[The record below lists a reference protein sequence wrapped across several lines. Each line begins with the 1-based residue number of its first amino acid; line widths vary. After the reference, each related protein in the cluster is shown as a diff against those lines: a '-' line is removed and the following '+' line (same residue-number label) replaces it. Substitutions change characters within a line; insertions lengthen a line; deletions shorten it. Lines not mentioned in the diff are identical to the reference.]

1 MIFLFIFWLILFFP
15 IVFLSNPL
23 FDDNIESFY
32 PNFYFITEQ
41 LKNLKLPLFN
51 PYFFSGYPTIN
62 DVQLFELN
70 PLFLIRN
77 FIGIFNNSI
86 YVFNLLISLNYLLAL
101 IFSYLYFKKLKFKNE
116 IAILGSIIFA
126 FSTCYVFTVI
136 HAPTYDFIP
145 FVPLVLYFLND
156 KPYLSALFMG
166 FAFHS
171 GHPQK
176 PIYLLILIFIIF
188 FFKILENKKEIFK
201 FILFLI
207 VFLPFVLSF
216 YFQGIDLF
224 TISKRVENDV
234 KFLLEMS
241 YHFDR
246 LITLIIPK
254 FYGSIENEYVG
265 GPYYFYTEMTFY
277 FTIIGLLLAIYGS
290 LKNYKDKFVLSII
303 ISAFL
308 LFLLALGDQ
317 NFIIKFLY
325 ESGIIKGI
333 RNPSRALFI
342 YPIIVSILAC
352 YGLNSILKEKS
363 LKQINYIILAFLLIF
378 ILFLPL
384 APKEIDISNEIFKF
398 FIFLAISY
406 ILIYGFLKKVLS
418 EKLFLY
424 SVILLAFFDFYLIS
438 GSYLKIRRF
447 ENVYSYYSPDF
458 VNQLKP
464 NSLGEYRI
472 NSRFFKGLTLPR
484 NSGSINK
491 LELMEG
497 YDPLVSKFYIEFY
510 DYIIK
515 RNEGF
520 ENLLKM
526 ANVKYYIT
534 DSGFLELKNYLP
546 RAYIVHCV
554 KVVKDSFEF
563 FSNVK
568 SLEPEKCVY
577 LSEKLNKNYSLE
589 KSYENVKIFKYN
601 PNEILLEYETDED
614 GILVLSVNYYPYWKA
629 ELDDNKVKILRAN
642 WTFMAVEA
650 PKGKHVVKFYYDKT
664 KFFISLGFWIFGII
678 LSLIFA
684 LYSKYIDFS
693 EDLMGQT
700 PKAEI

>member
-15 IVFLSNPL
+15 IIFLSNPL
-23 FDDNIESFY
+23 FDDTIEEFY

-41 LKNLKLPLFN
+41 LKNLKLPSFN
-51 PYFFSGYPTIN
+51 PYFFSNHPVIN
-62 DVQLFELN
+62 SVHLFELN

-86 YVFNLLISLNYLLAL
+86 YVFNLIISLNYLLAL
-101 IFSYLYFKKLKFKNE
+101 IFSYFYFKKLKFKNE
-116 IAILGSIIFA
+116 IAIFGSVIFT
-126 FSTCYVFTVI
+126 FSTCYIFTII
-136 HAPTYDFIP
+136 HPHTYDFIP
-145 FVPLVLYFLND
+145 FVPLVLYFLDD

-188 FFKILENKKEIFK
+188 FFKILENKREIFK

-224 TISKRVENDV
+224 TISKRVENDL

-241 YHFDR
+241 YHFDKI
-246 LITLIIPK
+246 ITLIVPK
-254 FYGSIENEYVG
+254 FYGSVESEYIG

-303 ISAFL
+303 FSAFL

-317 NFIIKFLY
+317 NVIIKFLY

-342 YPIIVSILAC
+342 YPIIISILAC
-352 YGLNSILKEKS
+352 YGLNSLLKERK
-363 LKQINYIILAFLLIF
+363 LNQINYIFLGILFIFL
-378 ILFLPL
+378 LFLPFI
-384 APKEIDISNEIFKF
+384 PKEIDISNEIFKF

-406 ILIYGFLKKVLS
+406 ILIYGFLKKILS

-424 SVILLAFFDFYLIS
+424 SVSLLAFLDFYLIS
-438 GSYLKIRRF
+438 GSYLKIKKF

-472 NSRFFKGLTLPR
+472 NSRFYKGLALAR

-491 LELMEG
+491 LELIEG
-497 YDPLVSKFYIEFY
+497 YDPLVSKFYTTFH

-515 RNEGF
+515 RNDGF

-526 ANVKYYIT
+526 ANVKFYIT

-554 KVVKDSFEF
+554 KVIKDSFEF
-563 FSNVK
+563 FSNAK
-568 SLEPEKCVY
+568 NLEPQRCVY
-577 LSEKLNKNYSLE
+577 LSQKPSKIYNLE
-589 KSYENVKIFKYN
+589 KNYENVKILKYN
-601 PNEILLEYETDED
+601 PSEILLEYNTNED

-629 ELDDNKVKILRAN
+629 KLNDKEVKILRAN
-642 WTFMAVEA
+642 WTFMAVEV
-650 PKGKHVVKFYYDKT
+650 PKGKNIVKFYYDMR
-664 KFFISLGFWIFGII
+664 KFFISLGFWALGII

-684 LYSKYIDFS
+684 LYRDI
-693 EDLMGQT
+693 
-700 PKAEI
+700 

>member
-15 IVFLSNPL
+15 IIFLSNPL
-23 FDDNIESFY
+23 FDDTIEEFY

-41 LKNLKLPLFN
+41 LKNLKLPSFN
-51 PYFFSGYPTIN
+51 PYFFSNHPVIN
-62 DVQLFELN
+62 NVQLFELN

-86 YVFNLLISLNYLLAL
+86 YVFNLIISLNYFLAL
-101 IFSYLYFKKLKFKNE
+101 IFSYFYFKKLKFKNE
-116 IAILGSIIFA
+116 IAIFGSVIFT
-126 FSTCYVFTVI
+126 FSTCYIFTII
-136 HAPTYDFIP
+136 HPHTYDFIP
-145 FVPLVLYFLND
+145 FVPLVLYFLDD

-188 FFKILENKKEIFK
+188 FFKILENKREIFK

-224 TISKRVENDV
+224 TISKRVENDL

-241 YHFDR
+241 YHFDKI
-246 LITLIIPK
+246 ITLIVPK
-254 FYGSIENEYVG
+254 FYGSVESEYIG

-303 ISAFL
+303 FSAFL

-317 NFIIKFLY
+317 NVIIKFLY

-342 YPIIVSILAC
+342 YPIIISILAC
-352 YGLNSILKEKS
+352 YGLNSLLKERK
-363 LKQINYIILAFLLIF
+363 LNQINYIFLGILFIFL
-378 ILFLPL
+378 LFLPFI
-384 APKEIDISNEIFKF
+384 PKEIDISNEIFKF

-406 ILIYGFLKKVLS
+406 ILIYGFLKKILS

-424 SVILLAFFDFYLIS
+424 SVSLLAFLDFYLIS
-438 GSYLKIRRF
+438 GSYLKIKKF

-472 NSRFFKGLTLPR
+472 NSRFYKGLALAR

-491 LELMEG
+491 LELIEG
-497 YDPLVSKFYIEFY
+497 YDPLVSKFYTKFH

-515 RNEGF
+515 RNDGF

-526 ANVKYYIT
+526 ANVKFYIT

-554 KVVKDSFEF
+554 KVIKDSFEF
-563 FSNVK
+563 FSNAK
-568 SLEPEKCVY
+568 NLEPQRCVY
-577 LSEKLNKNYSLE
+577 LSQKPSKIYNLE
-589 KSYENVKIFKYN
+589 KNYENVKILKYN
-601 PNEILLEYETDED
+601 PSEILLEYNTNED

-629 ELDDNKVKILRAN
+629 KLNDKEVKILRAN
-642 WTFMAVEA
+642 WTFMAVEV
-650 PKGKHVVKFYYDKT
+650 PKGKNIVKFYYDMR
-664 KFFISLGFWIFGII
+664 KFFISLGFWALGII

-684 LYSKYIDFS
+684 LYRYI
-693 EDLMGQT
+693 
-700 PKAEI
+700 

>member
-15 IVFLSNPL
+15 IIFLSNPL
-23 FDDNIESFY
+23 FDDTIEEFY
-32 PNFYFITEQ
+32 PNFYFTTEQ

-51 PYFFSGYPTIN
+51 PYFFSNHPVIN
-62 DVQLFELN
+62 SVHLFELN

-101 IFSYLYFKKLKFKNE
+101 IFSYFYFKKLKFKNE
-116 IAILGSIIFA
+116 IAVFGSIIFT
-126 FSTCYVFTVI
+126 FSTCYIFTII
-136 HAPTYDFIP
+136 HPHTYDFIP
-145 FVPLVLYFLND
+145 FVPLVLYFLDD

-207 VFLPFVLSF
+207 VFLPFVLSS

-290 LKNYKDKFVLSII
+290 VKNYKDKFVLSLIVSSI
-303 ISAFL
+303 L

-342 YPIIVSILAC
+342 YPIIISILAC

-378 ILFLPL
+378 ILSLPL
-384 APKEIDISNEIFKF
+384 IPKEIDISNEIFKF

-424 SVILLAFFDFYLIS
+424 SVILLVFFDFYLIS

-472 NSRFFKGLTLPR
+472 NSRFYKGLALAR
-484 NSGSINK
+484 NSGSVNK

-546 RAYIVHCV
+546 RAYIVYCV
-554 KVVKDSFEF
+554 KIVKDSFEF

-629 ELDDNKVKILRAN
+629 ELDNDEVKILIAN

-664 KFFISLGFWIFGII
+664 KFFISLGFWIFGIL
-678 LSLIFA
+678 LSLILGAF
-684 LYSKYIDFS
+684 YKF
-693 EDLMGQT
+693 
-700 PKAEI
+700 

>member
-15 IVFLSNPL
+15 IIFLSNPL
-23 FDDNIESFY
+23 FDDTIEEFY

-41 LKNLKLPLFN
+41 LKNLKLPSFN
-51 PYFFSGYPTIN
+51 PYFFSNHPVIN
-62 DVQLFELN
+62 NVQLFELN

-86 YVFNLLISLNYLLAL
+86 YVFNLIISLNYLLAL
-101 IFSYLYFKKLKFKNE
+101 IFSYFYFKKLKFKNE
-116 IAILGSIIFA
+116 IAIFGSVIFT
-126 FSTCYVFTVI
+126 FSTCYIFTII
-136 HAPTYDFIP
+136 HPHTYDFIP
-145 FVPLVLYFLND
+145 FVPLVLYFLDD

-188 FFKILENKKEIFK
+188 FFKILENKREIFK

-224 TISKRVENDV
+224 TISKRVENDL

-241 YHFDR
+241 YHFDKI
-246 LITLIIPK
+246 ITLIVPE
-254 FYGSIENEYVG
+254 FYGSVESEYIG

-290 LKNYKDKFVLSII
+290 LKNYKDKFVLSVIF
-303 ISAFL
+303 SAFL

-317 NFIIKFLY
+317 NVIIKFLY

-342 YPIIVSILAC
+342 YPIIISILAC
-352 YGLNSILKEKS
+352 YGLNSLLKERK
-363 LKQINYIILAFLLIF
+363 LNQINYIFLGILFIFL
-378 ILFLPL
+378 LFLPFI
-384 APKEIDISNEIFKF
+384 PKEIDISNEIFKF

-406 ILIYGFLKKVLS
+406 ILIYGFLKKILS

-424 SVILLAFFDFYLIS
+424 SVSLLAFLDFYLIS
-438 GSYLKIRRF
+438 GSYLKIKKF

-458 VNQLKP
+458 ANQLKP

-472 NSRFFKGLTLPR
+472 NSRFYKGLALAR

-491 LELMEG
+491 LELIEG
-497 YDPLVSKFYIEFY
+497 YDPLVSKFYTKFH

-515 RNEGF
+515 RNDGF

-526 ANVKYYIT
+526 ANVKFYIT

-554 KVVKDSFEF
+554 KVIKDSFEF
-563 FSNVK
+563 FSNAK
-568 SLEPEKCVY
+568 NLEPQRCVY
-577 LSEKLNKNYSLE
+577 LSQKPSKIYNLE
-589 KSYENVKIFKYN
+589 KNYENVKILKYN
-601 PNEILLEYETDED
+601 PSEILLEYNTNED

-629 ELDDNKVKILRAN
+629 KLNDKEVKILRAN
-642 WTFMAVEA
+642 WTFMAVEV
-650 PKGKHVVKFYYDKT
+650 PKGKNIVKFYYDMR
-664 KFFISLGFWIFGII
+664 KFFISLGFWALGII

-684 LYSKYIDFS
+684 LYRYI
-693 EDLMGQT
+693 
-700 PKAEI
+700 

>member
-15 IVFLSNPL
+15 IIFLSNPL
-23 FDDNIESFY
+23 FDDTIEEFY

-41 LKNLKLPLFN
+41 LKNLKLPSFN
-51 PYFFSGYPTIN
+51 PYFFSNHPIIN
-62 DVQLFELN
+62 NVQLFELN

-86 YVFNLLISLNYLLAL
+86 YVFNLIISLNYLLAL
-101 IFSYLYFKKLKFKNE
+101 IFSYFYFKKLKFKNE
-116 IAILGSIIFA
+116 IAIFGSVIFT
-126 FSTCYVFTVI
+126 FSTCYIFTII
-136 HAPTYDFIP
+136 HPHTYDFIP
-145 FVPLVLYFLND
+145 FVPLVLYFLDD

-188 FFKILENKKEIFK
+188 FFKILENKREIFK

-224 TISKRVENDV
+224 TISKRVENDL

-241 YHFDR
+241 YHFDKI
-246 LITLIIPK
+246 ITLIVPK
-254 FYGSIENEYVG
+254 FYGSVESEYIG

-303 ISAFL
+303 FSAFL

-317 NFIIKFLY
+317 NVIIKFLY

-342 YPIIVSILAC
+342 YPIIISILAC
-352 YGLNSILKEKS
+352 YGLNSLLKERK
-363 LKQINYIILAFLLIF
+363 LNQINYIFLGILFIFL
-378 ILFLPL
+378 LFLPFI
-384 APKEIDISNEIFKF
+384 PKEIDISNEIFKF

-406 ILIYGFLKKVLS
+406 ILIYGFLKKILS

-424 SVILLAFFDFYLIS
+424 SVSLLAFLDFYLIS
-438 GSYLKIRRF
+438 GSYLKIKKF

-472 NSRFFKGLTLPR
+472 NSRFYKGLALAR

-491 LELMEG
+491 LELIEG
-497 YDPLVSKFYIEFY
+497 YDPLVSKFYTKFH

-515 RNEGF
+515 RNDGF

-526 ANVKYYIT
+526 ANVKFYIT

-554 KVVKDSFEF
+554 KVIKDSFEF
-563 FSNVK
+563 FSNAK
-568 SLEPEKCVY
+568 NLEPQRCVY
-577 LSEKLNKNYSLE
+577 LSQKPIKIYNLE
-589 KSYENVKIFKYN
+589 KNYENVKILKYN
-601 PNEILLEYETDED
+601 PSEILLEYNTNED

-629 ELDDNKVKILRAN
+629 ELNDKEVKILRAN
-642 WTFMAVEA
+642 WTFMAVEV
-650 PKGKHVVKFYYDKT
+650 PKGKNIVKFYYDMR
-664 KFFISLGFWIFGII
+664 KFFISLGFWALGII

-684 LYSKYIDFS
+684 LYRYI
-693 EDLMGQT
+693 
-700 PKAEI
+700 

>member
-15 IVFLSNPL
+15 IIFLSNPL
-23 FDDNIESFY
+23 FDDTIEEFY

-41 LKNLKLPLFN
+41 LKNLKLPSFN
-51 PYFFSGYPTIN
+51 PYFFSNHPVIN
-62 DVQLFELN
+62 SVHLFELN

-86 YVFNLLISLNYLLAL
+86 YVFNLIISLNYLLAL
-101 IFSYLYFKKLKFKNE
+101 IFSYFYFKKLKFKNE
-116 IAILGSIIFA
+116 IAIFGSVIFT
-126 FSTCYVFTVI
+126 FSTCYIFTII
-136 HAPTYDFIP
+136 HPHTYDFIP
-145 FVPLVLYFLND
+145 FVPLVLYFLDD

-188 FFKILENKKEIFK
+188 FFKILENKREIFK

-224 TISKRVENDV
+224 TISKRVENDL

-241 YHFDR
+241 YHFDKI
-246 LITLIIPK
+246 ITLIVPK
-254 FYGSIENEYVG
+254 FYGSVESEYIG

-303 ISAFL
+303 FSAFL

-317 NFIIKFLY
+317 NVIIKFLY

-342 YPIIVSILAC
+342 YPIIISILAC
-352 YGLNSILKEKS
+352 YGLNSLLKERK
-363 LKQINYIILAFLLIF
+363 LNQINYIFLGILFIFL
-378 ILFLPL
+378 LFLPFI
-384 APKEIDISNEIFKF
+384 PKEIDISNEIFKF

-406 ILIYGFLKKVLS
+406 ILIYGFLKKILS

-424 SVILLAFFDFYLIS
+424 SVSLLAFLDFYLIS
-438 GSYLKIRRF
+438 GSYLKIKKF

-472 NSRFFKGLTLPR
+472 NSRFYKGLALAR

-491 LELMEG
+491 LELIEG
-497 YDPLVSKFYIEFY
+497 YDPLVSKFYTKFH

-515 RNEGF
+515 RNDGF

-526 ANVKYYIT
+526 ANVKFYIT

-554 KVVKDSFEF
+554 KVIKDSFEF
-563 FSNVK
+563 FSNAK
-568 SLEPEKCVY
+568 NLEPQRCVY
-577 LSEKLNKNYSLE
+577 LSQKPSKIYNLE
-589 KSYENVKIFKYN
+589 KNYENVKILKYN
-601 PNEILLEYETDED
+601 PSEILLEYNTNED

-629 ELDDNKVKILRAN
+629 KLNDKEVKILRAN
-642 WTFMAVEA
+642 WTFMAVEV
-650 PKGKHVVKFYYDKT
+650 PKGKNIVKFYYDMR
-664 KFFISLGFWIFGII
+664 KFFISLGFWALGII

-684 LYSKYIDFS
+684 LYRYI
-693 EDLMGQT
+693 
-700 PKAEI
+700 

>member
-15 IVFLSNPL
+15 IIFLSNPL
-23 FDDNIESFY
+23 FDDTIEEFY

-41 LKNLKLPLFN
+41 LKNLKLPSFN
-51 PYFFSGYPTIN
+51 PYFFSNHPVIN
-62 DVQLFELN
+62 NVQLFELN

-86 YVFNLLISLNYLLAL
+86 YVFNLIISLNYLLAL
-101 IFSYLYFKKLKFKNE
+101 IFSYFYFKKLKFKNE
-116 IAILGSIIFA
+116 IAIFGSVIFT
-126 FSTCYVFTVI
+126 FSTCYIFTII
-136 HAPTYDFIP
+136 HPHTYDFIP
-145 FVPLVLYFLND
+145 FVPLVLYFLDD

-188 FFKILENKKEIFK
+188 FFKILENKREIFK

-224 TISKRVENDV
+224 TISKRVENDL

-241 YHFDR
+241 YHFDKI
-246 LITLIIPK
+246 ITLIVPK
-254 FYGSIENEYVG
+254 FYGSVESEYIG

-303 ISAFL
+303 FSAFL

-317 NFIIKFLY
+317 NVIIKFLY

-342 YPIIVSILAC
+342 YPIIISILAC
-352 YGLNSILKEKS
+352 YGLNSLLKERK
-363 LKQINYIILAFLLIF
+363 LNQINYIFLGILFIFL
-378 ILFLPL
+378 LFLPFI
-384 APKEIDISNEIFKF
+384 PKEIDISNEIFKF

-406 ILIYGFLKKVLS
+406 ILIYGFLKKILS

-424 SVILLAFFDFYLIS
+424 SVSLLAFLDFYLIS
-438 GSYLKIRRF
+438 GSYLKIKKF

-472 NSRFFKGLTLPR
+472 NSRFYKGLALAR

-491 LELMEG
+491 LELIEG
-497 YDPLVSKFYIEFY
+497 YDPLVSKFYTKFH

-515 RNEGF
+515 RNDGF

-526 ANVKYYIT
+526 ANVKFYIT

-554 KVVKDSFEF
+554 KVIKDSFEF
-563 FSNVK
+563 FSNAK
-568 SLEPEKCVY
+568 NLEPQRCVY
-577 LSEKLNKNYSLE
+577 LSQKPSKIYNLE
-589 KSYENVKIFKYN
+589 KNYENVKILKYN
-601 PNEILLEYETDED
+601 PSEILLEYNTNED

-629 ELDDNKVKILRAN
+629 KLNDKEVKILRAN
-642 WTFMAVEA
+642 WTFMAVEV
-650 PKGKHVVKFYYDKT
+650 PKGKNIVKFYYDMR
-664 KFFISLGFWIFGII
+664 KFFISLGFWALGII

-684 LYSKYIDFS
+684 LYRYI
-693 EDLMGQT
+693 
-700 PKAEI
+700 

>member
-15 IVFLSNPL
+15 IIFLSNPL
-23 FDDNIESFY
+23 FDDTIEEFY

-41 LKNLKLPLFN
+41 LKNLKLPSFN
-51 PYFFSGYPTIN
+51 PYFFSNHPVIN
-62 DVQLFELN
+62 NVQLFELN

-86 YVFNLLISLNYLLAL
+86 YVFNLIISLNYLLAL
-101 IFSYLYFKKLKFKNE
+101 IFSYFYFKKLKFKNE
-116 IAILGSIIFA
+116 IAIFGSVIFT
-126 FSTCYVFTVI
+126 FSTCYIFTII
-136 HAPTYDFIP
+136 HPHTYDFIP
-145 FVPLVLYFLND
+145 FVPLVLYFLDD

-188 FFKILENKKEIFK
+188 FFKILENKREIFK

-224 TISKRVENDV
+224 TISKRVENDL

-241 YHFDR
+241 YHFDKI
-246 LITLIIPK
+246 ITLIVPK
-254 FYGSIENEYVG
+254 FYGSVESEYIG

-303 ISAFL
+303 FSAFL

-317 NFIIKFLY
+317 NVIIKFLY

-342 YPIIVSILAC
+342 YPIIISILAC
-352 YGLNSILKEKS
+352 YGLNSLLKERK
-363 LKQINYIILAFLLIF
+363 LNQINYIFLGILFIFL
-378 ILFLPL
+378 LFLPFI
-384 APKEIDISNEIFKF
+384 PKEIDISNEIFKF

-406 ILIYGFLKKVLS
+406 ILIYGFLKKILS

-424 SVILLAFFDFYLIS
+424 SVSLLAFLDFYLIS
-438 GSYLKIRRF
+438 GSYLKIKKF

-472 NSRFFKGLTLPR
+472 NSRFYKGLALAR

-491 LELMEG
+491 LELIEG
-497 YDPLVSKFYIEFY
+497 YDPLVSKFYTTFH

-515 RNEGF
+515 RNDGF

-526 ANVKYYIT
+526 ANVKFYIT

-554 KVVKDSFEF
+554 KVIKDSFEF
-563 FSNVK
+563 FSNAK
-568 SLEPEKCVY
+568 NLEPQRCVY
-577 LSEKLNKNYSLE
+577 LSQKPIKIYNLE
-589 KSYENVKIFKYN
+589 KNYENVKILKYN
-601 PNEILLEYETDED
+601 PSEILLEYNTNED

-629 ELDDNKVKILRAN
+629 ELNDKEVKILRAN
-642 WTFMAVEA
+642 WTFMAVEV
-650 PKGKHVVKFYYDKT
+650 PKGKNIVKFYYDMR
-664 KFFISLGFWIFGII
+664 KFFISLGFWALGII

-684 LYSKYIDFS
+684 LYRYI
-693 EDLMGQT
+693 
-700 PKAEI
+700 

>member
-15 IVFLSNPL
+15 IIFLSNPL
-23 FDDNIESFY
+23 FDDTIEEFY

-41 LKNLKLPLFN
+41 LKNLKLPSFN
-51 PYFFSGYPTIN
+51 PYFFSNHPVIN
-62 DVQLFELN
+62 NVQLFELN

-86 YVFNLLISLNYLLAL
+86 YVFNLIISLNYLLAL
-101 IFSYLYFKKLKFKNE
+101 IFSYFYFKKLKFKNE
-116 IAILGSIIFA
+116 IAIFGSVIFT
-126 FSTCYVFTVI
+126 FSTCYIFTII
-136 HAPTYDFIP
+136 HPHTYDFIP
-145 FVPLVLYFLND
+145 FVPLVLYFLDD

-188 FFKILENKKEIFK
+188 FFKILENKREIFK

-224 TISKRVENDV
+224 TISKRVENDL

-241 YHFDR
+241 YHFDKI
-246 LITLIIPK
+246 ITLIVPK
-254 FYGSIENEYVG
+254 FYGSVESEYIG

-290 LKNYKDKFVLSII
+290 LKNYKDKFVLSVIF
-303 ISAFL
+303 SAFL

-317 NFIIKFLY
+317 NVIIKFLY

-342 YPIIVSILAC
+342 YPIIISILAC
-352 YGLNSILKEKS
+352 YGLNSLLKERK
-363 LKQINYIILAFLLIF
+363 LNQINYIFLGILFIFL
-378 ILFLPL
+378 LFLPFI
-384 APKEIDISNEIFKF
+384 PKEIDISNEIFKF

-406 ILIYGFLKKVLS
+406 ILIYGFLKKILG

-424 SVILLAFFDFYLIS
+424 SVSLLAFLDFYLIS
-438 GSYLKIRRF
+438 GSYLKIKKF

-458 VNQLKP
+458 ANQLKP

-472 NSRFFKGLTLPR
+472 NSRFYKGLALAR

-491 LELMEG
+491 LELIEG
-497 YDPLVSKFYIEFY
+497 YDPLVSKFYTKFH

-515 RNEGF
+515 RNDGF

-526 ANVKYYIT
+526 ANVKFYIT

-554 KVVKDSFEF
+554 KVIKDSFEF
-563 FSNVK
+563 FSNAK
-568 SLEPEKCVY
+568 NLEPQRCVY
-577 LSEKLNKNYSLE
+577 LSQKPSKIYNLE
-589 KSYENVKIFKYN
+589 KNYENVKILKYN
-601 PNEILLEYETDED
+601 PSEILLEYNTNED

-629 ELDDNKVKILRAN
+629 KLNDKEVKILRAN
-642 WTFMAVEA
+642 WTFMAVEV
-650 PKGKHVVKFYYDKT
+650 PKGKNIVKFYYDMR
-664 KFFISLGFWIFGII
+664 KFFISLGFWALGII

-684 LYSKYIDFS
+684 LYRYI
-693 EDLMGQT
+693 
-700 PKAEI
+700 

>member
-23 FDDNIESFY
+23 FDDTIEEFY

-51 PYFFSGYPTIN
+51 PYFFSNHPVIN
-62 DVQLFELN
+62 SVHLFELN

-101 IFSYLYFKKLKFKNE
+101 IFSYFYFKKLKFKNE
-116 IAILGSIIFA
+116 IAVFGSIIFT
-126 FSTCYVFTVI
+126 FSTCYIFTII
-136 HAPTYDFIP
+136 HPHTYDFIP

-188 FFKILENKKEIFK
+188 FFKILENKREIFK

-241 YHFDR
+241 YHFDKI
-246 LITLIIPK
+246 ITLIIPK

-265 GPYYFYTEMTFY
+265 GSYYFYTEMTFY

-290 LKNYKDKFVLSII
+290 VKNYKDKFVLSLIVSSI
-303 ISAFL
+303 L

-342 YPIIVSILAC
+342 YPIIISILAC

-378 ILFLPL
+378 ILSLPL
-384 APKEIDISNEIFKF
+384 IPKEIDISNEIFKF

-424 SVILLAFFDFYLIS
+424 SVILLVFFDFYLIS

-472 NSRFFKGLTLPR
+472 NSRFYKGLTLPR
-484 NSGSINK
+484 NSGSVNK

-546 RAYIVHCV
+546 RAYIVYCV
-554 KVVKDSFEF
+554 KIVKDSFEF

-629 ELDDNKVKILRAN
+629 ELDNDEVKILIAN

-664 KFFISLGFWIFGII
+664 KFFISLGFWIFGIL
-678 LSLIFA
+678 LSLILGAF
-684 LYSKYIDFS
+684 YKF
-693 EDLMGQT
+693 
-700 PKAEI
+700 